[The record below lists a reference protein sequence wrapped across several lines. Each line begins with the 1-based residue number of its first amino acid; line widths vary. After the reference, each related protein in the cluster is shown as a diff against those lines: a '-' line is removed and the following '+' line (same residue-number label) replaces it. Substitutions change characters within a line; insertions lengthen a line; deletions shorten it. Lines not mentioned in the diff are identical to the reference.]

1 MNEQEKVLEARKKL
15 AAKFGSSSTRLGGKG
30 TMKRK
35 VKVVHKSGTGDDKKT
50 KGLIKKLGAQPLPE
64 ISEINIFTNDN
75 QVIQFKNP
83 EVFGSLQ
90 NQTFIVTG
98 NPETKDLKD
107 CLADVLTQLTPQQ
120 LDKLKKD
127 NLGVE
132 PKAQDAQD
140 KDEAPELVNFED
152 ESKK

>member
-1 MNEQEKVLEARKKL
+1 MNDQEKVLEARKKL

-35 VKVVHKSGTGDDKKT
+35 VKVVHKSGGSDDKKT

-90 NQTFIVTG
+90 NQTFIVSG
-98 NPETKDLKD
+98 SPETKELKD
-107 CLADVLTQLTPQQ
+107 CLADVLTQLSPQQ
-120 LDKLKKD
+120 LEKLKKD

-132 PKAQDAQD
+132 AKGTAD
-140 KDEAPELVNFED
+140 KEEAPELVNFED